1 MSKKAETIKVR
12 LKRSMI
18 GTLRTHR
25 KVVRS
30 LGLSRINQVKE
41 LPDLPEIRG
50 QVKKVEYMVEI
61 VD

>member
-1 MSKKAETIKVR
+1 MEKIKVR

-18 GTLRTHR
+18 GSLRTHR

-41 LPDLPEIRG
+41 LPDVPEVRG
-50 QVKKVEYMVEI
+50 QIKKVEYMVEI
-61 VD
+61 VE

>member
-1 MSKKAETIKVR
+1 MERIKVR

-41 LPDLPEIRG
+41 LPDVPEVRG
-50 QVKKVEYMVEI
+50 QIKKVEYLVEI
-61 VD
+61 VK